1 MQMTTVS
8 KRLSRSAWA
17 LIVAGALAGCA
28 SAPPP
33 VEQISLARDS
43 VERAVAAQA
52 TQFAPLEM
60 KTAQD
65 KLAEME
71 QALGAKQYAQV
82 VTLAQQIE
90 VDASLAETK
99 AQALRKQQLLQQAQ
113 QGIQVLK
120 QEMLNAP
127 ADTHN

>member
-17 LIVAGALAGCA
+17 LIVAGTLAGCA
-28 SAPPP
+28 SEPPP
-33 VEQISLARDS
+33 AQQISLARDA
-43 VERAVAAQA
+43 VERAVSVQA

-71 QALGAKQYAQV
+71 QALGAKQYKQV
-82 VTLAQQIE
+82 ITLAEQIE
-90 VDASLAETK
+90 ADANLAQAK
-99 AQALRKQQLLQQAQ
+99 AQAVRKQQVLQQAQ
-113 QGIQVLK
+113 QGIEVLK

-127 ADTHN
+127 ADTQH